1 MSQENRD
8 LTLQAVAAFN
18 RRNLDAF
25 LALAPRTPSTSR
37 LRARHIADTM
47 DCAGGGKTSWVAVK
61 TSSRR
66 CRVHDSGDAVLIT
79 VRLSG
84 HGPSSRVPFAQTVWM
99 LTKWRGGKSF
109 HWSSYLREAE
119 ALQAVGLRE

>member
-37 LRARHIADTM
+37 LQARHIADTM
-47 DCAGGGKTSWVAVK
+47 DCRWWEDLVG
-61 TSSRR
+61 
-66 CRVHDSGDAVLIT
+66 
-79 VRLSG
+79 
-84 HGPSSRVPFAQTVWM
+84 
-99 LTKWRGGKSF
+99 RGEDF
-109 HWSSYLREAE
+109 IAE
-119 ALQAVGLRE
+119 VQGARFRGRGADHRAP